1 MPQIQPVF
9 EPTMAELPA
18 IKPWER
24 MEGEP
29 ARWFLRFR
37 NYLKMGPR
45 RTVNAVFERERQEKA
60 GKATNKAGSRWYN
73 AALHWQWEARA
84 EAYDTHIDEGK
95 AAALRQVA
103 ASMPFVSR
111 PYRLVHLNMLAEGL
125 MRRTTDE
132 GLDLPEHIACIRTM
146 QALMHDIAE
155 EVQAWGIPL
164 DHTADSAA
172 LLALAKR
179 YLISEDLE

>member
-1 MPQIQPVF
+1 MPQVQPMF
-9 EPTMAELPA
+9 ETTMAELPA

-37 NYLKMGPR
+37 NSLKMGPR

-60 GKATNKAGSRWYN
+60 GKPTNKAGSRWYN

-84 EAYDTHIDEGK
+84 EAYDGHVDEQK
-95 AAALRQVA
+95 AAAMRAIATSL
-103 ASMPFVSR
+103 PFVSR
-111 PYRLVHLNMLAEGL
+111 PYRLVQLNMLAEGL
-125 MRRTTDE
+125 MRRTAETD
-132 GLDLPEHIACIRTM
+132 DLPEHIACIRTM
-146 QALMHDIAE
+146 QSLMHDIAE
-155 EVQAWGIPL
+155 EVTSWGIPL

-172 LLALAKR
+172 LLALAKH
-179 YLISEDLE
+179 Y